1 MNNVCLIGRVT
12 KDVQERRTQN
22 GTPVVSFTLAV
33 DRRKKEDG
41 ADFIPCIAWDKAAET
56 IARYVHKGDLF
67 AVTGYIQTRSYEKD
81 GRRNYATEVVTTG
94 FKFLQKQYGFEV
106 LDSELPIVIFKDD
119 MPIACGRLDIT
130 MLMDGETGIADIKTV
145 SALNKEKIAYQ
156 LNLYRIGLMQSYGV
170 DAKFLKIIHL
180 RDGIRKVIDS
190 PVNEGMT
197 WELIEKFLEEK
208 R

>member
-12 KDVQERRTQN
+12 KDIQERRTQN

-56 IARYVHKGDLF
+56 IARYVHKGDMF

-94 FKFLQKQYGFEV
+94 FKFLERKREMSSDATSVQNKNNYYDGWGNTGF
-106 LDSELPIVIFKDD
+106 DIDNSDLPF
-119 MPIACGRLDIT
+119 
-130 MLMDGETGIADIKTV
+130 
-145 SALNKEKIAYQ
+145 
-156 LNLYRIGLMQSYGV
+156 
-170 DAKFLKIIHL
+170 
-180 RDGIRKVIDS
+180 
-190 PVNEGMT
+190 
-197 WELIEKFLEEK
+197 
-208 R
+208 